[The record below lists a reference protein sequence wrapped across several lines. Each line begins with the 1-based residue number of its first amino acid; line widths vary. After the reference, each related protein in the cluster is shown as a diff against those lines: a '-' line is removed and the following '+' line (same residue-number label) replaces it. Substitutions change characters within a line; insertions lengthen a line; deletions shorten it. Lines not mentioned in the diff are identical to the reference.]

1 MNGTGSAGAAPL
13 LTVRDLK
20 MHYPLTAGL
29 LRRQT
34 GVVKAVDGIS
44 FEIPQGSTMGLV
56 GESGC
61 GKTTTGHCIMRGRR
75 PTAGEIL
82 FHDAERGPLDICQAD
97 RPTLAYV
104 RQRVQMVF
112 QDPYASLNPR
122 MTAQEIV
129 GEPLLVNRNV
139 TGQELED
146 RVAELLQV
154 VGLHA
159 DTLQRFPHAFS
170 GGQRQ
175 RLVIA
180 RALALRP
187 ALIVADEP
195 VSALDVSIQ
204 AQTLNLFQDLQEEFG
219 LSYLFIA
226 HDLSVVEHL
235 CDRVAVM
242 YVGQIVEMG
251 ETCRIFDHPRHPY
264 TSALLSA
271 MPRPDPFVSRQRV
284 VLHGEAPNAA
294 NPPSGCAFHPRCPH
308 AENLC
313 KDEKPVLKEV
323 PEGHWTACHFADELI
338 LTGIHA

>member
-1 MNGTGSAGAAPL
+1 MNGTRAAAEPL
-13 LTVRDLK
+13 LTVRELK
-20 MHYPLTAGL
+20 MHYPLSSGL
-29 LRRQT
+29 LQRRK

-44 FEIPQGSTMGLV
+44 FAIPQGSTMGLV

-61 GKTTTGHCIMRGRR
+61 GKTTTGHCIMRGRD
-75 PTAGEIL
+75 PTSGEIL

-97 RPTLAYV
+97 RHTLAYI
-104 RQRVQMVF
+104 RQRIQMVF
-112 QDPYASLNPR
+112 QDPYSSLNPR

-139 TGQELED
+139 TGPELED
-146 RVAELLQV
+146 RVAELLHV

-159 DTLQRFPHAFS
+159 DTMHRFPHAFS

-180 RALALRP
+180 RALSLRP

-204 AQTLNLFQDLQEEFG
+204 AQTLNLLQDLQEEFG
-219 LSYLFIA
+219 LSYLLIA

-251 ETCRIFDHPRHPY
+251 ETFRLFDHPRHPY

-271 MPRPDPFVSRQRV
+271 VPRPDPFATRQR
-284 VLHGEAPNAA
+284 LILQGEVPNAA

-308 AENLC
+308 AEDLC
-313 KDEKPVLKEV
+313 RKEKPVLQADQ
-323 PEGHWTACHFADELI
+323 EGHWTACHFADELT

>member
-1 MNGTGSAGAAPL
+1 MNGTQAAANPL
-13 LTVRDLK
+13 LTVRELK
-20 MHYPLTAGL
+20 MHYPLSSGFL
-29 LRRQT
+29 QRRK

-44 FEIPQGSTMGLV
+44 FAIPKGSTMGLV

-61 GKTTTGHCIMRGRR
+61 GKTTTGHCIMRGRD

-82 FHDAERGPLDICQAD
+82 FHDAEQGPLDICQAD
-97 RPTLAYV
+97 RHTLAYI
-104 RQRVQMVF
+104 RQRIQMVF
-112 QDPYASLNPR
+112 QDPYSSLNPR

-146 RVAELLQV
+146 RVAELLHV

-159 DTLQRFPHAFS
+159 DTMHRFPHAFS

-180 RALALRP
+180 RALSLRP

-204 AQTLNLFQDLQEEFG
+204 AQTLNLLQDLQEEFG

-242 YVGQIVEMG
+242 YMGQIVEMG
-251 ETCRIFDHPRHPY
+251 ETFPLFDHPRHPY

-271 MPRPDPFVSRQRV
+271 VPRPDPFATRQRV
-284 VLHGEAPNAA
+284 ILQGEVPNAA

-308 AENLC
+308 AEDLC
-313 KDEKPVLKEV
+313 RHEKPVLQADQK
-323 PEGHWTACHFADELI
+323 GHWTACHFADELT